1 MQMILTKQ
9 TTSTGVFFDIFNEIL
24 IFKRG
29 FPYFFTLPVSMG
41 YIPVSTNYGQNL
53 DANSN
58 STQKSL
64 LIKIMGLKSF
74 TFRMTQ
80 TRSQNLSQELDQY

>member
-1 MQMILTKQ
+1 MQMIIMIQ
-9 TTSTGVFFDIFNEIL
+9 TTSTGVFFDIFNKVF

-41 YIPVSTNYGQNL
+41 YIPVSTNYRQNL
-53 DANSN
+53 EANSN

-64 LIKIMGLKSF
+64 LIKIMGKTGLKPL

-80 TRSQNLSQELDQY
+80 VQIGRSQNLG